1 MMSVRMESSVKCFE
15 LMKRILIIVAVTHV
29 LIACSKK
36 VLIPSC
42 LQDKIATYAKDS
54 IPFVY
59 QVDVYEF
66 KGKKVYKLIENPKNH
81 TDAGAAIIDEDCS
94 QICYLGG
101 IAGLVLC
108 DSENFEQNAKKVKT
122 VWKK

>member
-1 MMSVRMESSVKCFE
+1 
-15 LMKRILIIVAVTHV
+15 MKRILMMVAVALV

-36 VLIPSC
+36 VLLPGC
-42 LQDKIATYAKDS
+42 LQEKITAYSKDS
-54 IPFVY
+54 LPFVH
-59 QVDVYEF
+59 QIDLYEF
-66 KGKKVYKLIENPKNH
+66 KGKKVYKLIENPKSH
-81 TDAGAAIIDEDCS
+81 TDAGASIMDEDCS

-108 DSENFEQNAKKVKT
+108 DGENFEQNAKLVKT